1 MISSLRNVKR
11 NSILGIHTEGRPEKG
26 AEEQN
31 VFTVFILG
39 NLTFAFTLAPDAK
52 TRMSNGSFRCFRVAS
67 CKYSVGTNTVKAGR
81 TLTRRTMFDFIV
93 DAYSLYPTRFSV
105 LLCSCVSISARVF
118 ARDQSV

>member
-31 VFTVFILG
+31 VFSVFILG

-67 CKYSVGTNTVKAGR
+67 CKYSVGTNTESWQNPHETYNVR
-81 TLTRRTMFDFIV
+81 LYSRRIFF
-93 DAYSLYPTRFSV
+93 
-105 LLCSCVSISARVF
+105 VSHQILGLAL
-118 ARDQSV
+118 